1 MEIDNNGNSNNNNNN
16 NSNSNSNSNN
26 NNSEIVGYDLLV
38 ARMGARAVEKGSM
51 RDLQTAIFMKMQVC
65 VLVIRKS

>member
-16 NSNSNSNSNN
+16 NSNSNNNN
-26 NNSEIVGYDLLV
+26 NNSENVGYDLLV